1 MFINMW
7 HRYKHLKKG
16 FRQNSIEYY
25 LVTLMTV
32 YLVTLMTVYL
42 VTLMTVYLVT
52 LMTVYLV
59 TLMTVYLVTLMTV
72 YLGLSFGGK
81 YLTILE
87 IVCLRYETKLHTS

>member
-1 MFINMW
+1 MW

>member
-1 MFINMW
+1 MW

-16 FRQNSIEYY
+16 FRQNSIEY
-25 LVTLMTV
+25 
-32 YLVTLMTVYL
+32 
-42 VTLMTVYLVT
+42 YLVT

>member
-16 FRQNSIEYY
+16 FRQNSIEY
-25 LVTLMTV
+25 
-32 YLVTLMTVYL
+32 
-42 VTLMTVYLVT
+42 YLVT